1 MAINL
6 EPDLKARIDRL
17 IAERGYENAGQLLAD
32 ALDSLETD
40 VSPSSDAE
48 IDEVKALIDEADA
61 DDTAFTLD
69 EVRNRMDAIF
79 AEIEAEL
86 PK

>member
-40 VSPSSDAE
+40 ISPSSDAE

-79 AEIEAEL
+79 AEIEAKL